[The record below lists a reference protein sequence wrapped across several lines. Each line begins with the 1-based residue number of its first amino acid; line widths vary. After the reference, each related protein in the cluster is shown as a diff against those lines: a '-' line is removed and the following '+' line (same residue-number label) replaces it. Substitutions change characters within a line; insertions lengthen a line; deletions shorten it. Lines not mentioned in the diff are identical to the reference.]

1 MKKILAFAL
10 VLTMILAFAA
20 CAGNNDGQTTTA
32 PTTTA
37 PTTTVPTTEPT
48 TTPTTTPIVTF
59 DPTAKDEGTMTYAE
73 YMAAEID
80 DPVVVECFVQ
90 GHQSWW
96 DNKITVY
103 AQDPDGAYFM
113 YEMAC
118 AEADKDKLVPGTKI
132 KVTGYKATYKGEI
145 EIMDCTFEIMEGT
158 WIAEPT
164 DVTDLLGTDDLINH
178 QNKLSVFKGL
188 TFKSL
193 EYKQDE
199 YDKDIYVTFT
209 KGDNEYSFCVE
220 NYLTGPDTEVY
231 KTVAALNEGDVVD
244 VTGFLYWYEGINT
257 HITAVTVVE

>member
-1 MKKILAFAL
+1 MKKILALLLVAAM
-10 VLTMILAFAA
+10 VLTFAG
-20 CAGNNDGQTTTA
+20 CVAGNPDNTKPSENKSTEPKPTQTTA
-32 PTTTA
+32 PK
-37 PTTTVPTTEPT
+37 
-48 TTPTTTPIVTF
+48 F
-59 DPTAKDEGTMTYAE
+59 DPAAKEEGSMTYAQ
-73 YMAAEID
+73 YDAAALD
-80 DPVVVECFVQ
+80 SQVVVECYVQ
-90 GHQSWW
+90 AAQGWW
-96 DNKITVY
+96 FDSKANHGKITVY
-103 AQDPDGAYFM
+103 AQDPDGAYFL
-113 YEMAC
+113 YEMKC
-118 AEADKDKLVPGTKI
+118 EEADAAKLVAGTKI
-132 KVTGYKATYKGEI
+132 KVTGYKAEWSGEV
-145 EIMDCTFEIMEGT
+145 EVVDATFEIMEGT
-158 WIAEPT
+158 WTAEPT